1 MKSYFKRAIMF
12 CSAVGL
18 SLSMFAV
25 SALANG
31 GTSTYGIIDGS
42 SGTSVKLVKGS
53 LNYSTYSGTGASF
66 TLENTNP
73 YGQRIYIYATVTN
86 GRLKENKK
94 GTYISCPTG
103 GTGSGSLYAEGTK
116 VDFTFTPYN
125 RNVAGYKV
133 SSYSAVN

>member
-42 SGTSVKLVKGS
+42 SDTSVVLESGS
-53 LNYSTYSGTGASF
+53 LYYSTYNGIGAKF
-66 TLENTNP
+66 VLKNKNVN
-73 YGQRIYIYATVTN
+73 GQRIYIYASVTN
-86 GRLKENKK
+86 GKLIDDKTLK
-94 GTYISCPTG
+94 TISSPVG
-103 GTGSGSLYAEGTK
+103 GTGSGSVYVEG
-116 VDFTFTPYN
+116 VRAPFTFRAYN
-125 RNVAGYKV
+125 TNVAGYRV
-133 SSYSAVN
+133 TSYSAVN

>member
-31 GTSTYGIIDGS
+31 GISTYDSGGES
-42 SGTSVKLVKGS
+42 GGTSVKLVKGP
-53 LNYSTYSGTGASF
+53 LNYSTYSGTSTSF
-66 TLENTNP
+66 TLQNTNA

-86 GRLKENKK
+86 GKLYEKK
-94 GTYISCPTG
+94 QGTYIYCPVG

-116 VDFTFTPYN
+116 ADFFFDPYN
-125 RNVAGYKV
+125 KNVAGYKV
-133 SSYSAVN
+133 TSYSAVN